1 MDVQDV
7 IKKYGLH
14 PSGREDWNA
23 PYIQNPK
30 ALSEYIEAV
39 GIIGATIQKVSI
51 TGYGVCELGQL
62 HVSSLYPEH
71 IMIGYENGRETYKK
85 WDYESTMDWL
95 HRASIKTILRFDEP
109 VIFETDKGIFSID
122 FSESSTIY
130 VARNSLPED
139 AGKKPAYDRFD
150 ISKLLAS
157 TTGAKVIGYGIEE
170 EDFFAADDDF
180 TNSFSVGLDE
190 NQDSYIKSFRLGM
203 SNGQFLKFY
212 NDYDDG
218 LLELLDEN
226 YQPVVIPGSELDQY
240 MVSPIGTPSP
250 YDDRSAYKKTTI

>member
-1 MDVQDV
+1 MDLQDV

-14 PSGREDWNA
+14 QARREDWDA
-23 PYIQNPK
+23 PFIQNPR

-39 GIIGATIQKVSI
+39 GIIGATIQKISI
-51 TGYGVCELGQL
+51 AGYGVCALDRL

-71 IMIGYENGRETYKK
+71 IMEGRKNGHDVYRE
-85 WDYESTMDWL
+85 WDYVDTMAWL
-95 HRASIKTILRFDEP
+95 RDLSIKTRLLLYEP

-157 TTGAKVIGYGIEE
+157 ATGAKVIGYGIEE

>member
-1 MDVQDV
+1 ME
-7 IKKYGLH
+7 
-14 PSGREDWNA
+14 GRE
-23 PYIQNPK
+23 
-30 ALSEYIEAV
+30 
-39 GIIGATIQKVSI
+39 
-51 TGYGVCELGQL
+51 
-62 HVSSLYPEH
+62 
-71 IMIGYENGRETYKK
+71 NGHDVYRD
-85 WDYESTMDWL
+85 WDYADTMAWL
-95 HRASIKTILRFDEP
+95 RDLSIKTRLLLYEP
-109 VIFETDKGIFSID
+109 VVFETDKGIFSID

-130 VARNSLPED
+130 ISRNSLPED

-157 TTGAKVIGYGIEE
+157 VIGAKVISYGIEE
-170 EDFFAADDDF
+170 EDFFDADDDF

-190 NQDSYIKSFRLGM
+190 NQDSYIKSFRLDM

-240 MVSPIGTPSP
+240 MVSPIGMPSP
-250 YDDRSAYKKTTI
+250 YDDRSTYKKTTI

>member
-109 VIFETDKGIFSID
+109 VILETDKGIFPID
-122 FSESSTIY
+122 FSESSTVYIS
-130 VARNSLPED
+130 RDSLPKD

-150 ISKLLAS
+150 ISKLFAS
-157 TTGAKVIGYGIEE
+157 VTGSKVFGYDIED

-180 TNSFSVGLDE
+180 TNSYSVGLDE
-190 NQDSYIKSFRLGM
+190 NQEGYIKSFCLDM
-203 SNGQFLKFY
+203 SNGQCLKFY
-212 NDYDDG
+212 NDYDYG
-218 LLELLDEN
+218 QLELQDEHH
-226 YQPVVIPGSELDQY
+226 QPVVIPGRDLNEY
-240 MVSPIGTPSP
+240 MVSPIGIQRHS
-250 YDDRSAYKKTTI
+250 DG